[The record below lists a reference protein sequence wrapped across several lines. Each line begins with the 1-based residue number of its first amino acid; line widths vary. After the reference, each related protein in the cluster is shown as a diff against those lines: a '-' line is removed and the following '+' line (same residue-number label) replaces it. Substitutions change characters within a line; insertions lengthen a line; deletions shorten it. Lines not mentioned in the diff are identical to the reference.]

1 MLFEKRNITIHRTDP
16 SVRGEI
22 QATITEKIQI
32 SESVSYIVR
41 DKDGNIKGQSNT
53 KENKE
58 EHAKPSEGTI
68 KTKWFFEYYP
78 QREVPDISHSP
89 LEKMKD
95 FVKKFTK
102 SYLLNLQRNKNILNY
117 MQETRNKS

>member
-1 MLFEKRNITIHRTDP
+1 MTDP

-41 DKDGNIKGQSNT
+41 DKDGNIKQQSNT

-68 KTKWFFEYYP
+68 KTKWFLKIIL
-78 QREVPDISHSP
+78 REKYQIFATACW
-89 LEKMKD
+89 K
-95 FVKKFTK
+95 
-102 SYLLNLQRNKNILNY
+102 R
-117 MQETRNKS
+117 